1 MSSKVTNAFATI
13 LEWILKIVMFAVI
26 GWLIYIGL
34 EKFDSAT
41 FHKKFV
47 NYSIQMNRRGPI
59 MLDGIKAR
67 IDSTFYT
74 NKVFYV
80 DMTISDSIKS
90 DPPIFDIHAKTRE
103 LLSAYTGPD
112 DFGKAV
118 QTYRITTTYRFIDK
132 KEFPIKSMD
141 VTYQDYYK

>member
-13 LEWILKIVMFAVI
+13 TEWILKIALLAVI
-26 GWLIYIGL
+26 VWLISIGL

-47 NYSIQMNRRGPI
+47 NYSIQMNRRAPI

-74 NKVFYV
+74 NSIFYV
-80 DMTISDSIKS
+80 DMTIGDSIKAN
-90 DPPIFDIHAKTRE
+90 PPIFDIHAKTRE

-112 DFGKAV
+112 DFGNAV
-118 QTYRITTTYRFIDK
+118 QTYRITTTYRFNDK
-132 KEFPIKSMD
+132 KDFPLKAMNID
-141 VTYQDYYK
+141 HRDYFK